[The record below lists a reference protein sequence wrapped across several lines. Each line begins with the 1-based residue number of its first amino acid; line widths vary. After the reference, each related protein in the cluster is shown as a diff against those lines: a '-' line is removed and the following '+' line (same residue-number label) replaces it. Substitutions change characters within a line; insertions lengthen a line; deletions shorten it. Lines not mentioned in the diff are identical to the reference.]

1 MSELNA
7 YVSGPYNVKH
17 SCVIF
22 MDRTGQNVL
31 DTLNLIFLLCIQK
44 KKPFCSKYFSHSLS
58 NMQLYFREPYSI
70 YSYCNKMPDI
80 FICQRK
86 DCELS
91 DQNSSLFE
99 KHSAGS
105 S

>member
-7 YVSGPYNVKH
+7 YVSGSYNVKH

-22 MDRTGQNVL
+22 IDRTGQNVL
-31 DTLNLIFLLCIQK
+31 DTEFHFSTVYTK
-44 KKPFCSKYFSHSLS
+44 KKFLCSKYFSHSPS
-58 NMQLYFREPYSI
+58 NTELYFGEPYSI
-70 YSYCNKMPDI
+70 YSDCNKKLNI

-99 KHSAGS
+99 KHSAGFS
-105 S
+105 